1 MNRVINKTAL
11 ITGGALGIGRATCLL
26 LAREGARVV
35 ITDVRD
41 TEGRAL
47 AEEIAHG
54 RPDVVVLGL
63 PRGGVPV
70 AHAVARSLDLPMDIL
85 IVRKLGVP
93 GQEEVAFGAIAGD
106 GVQVLN
112 PAIVAACGLDGET
125 IGRVVAREQRELAR
139 RELVYR
145 DGRPS
150 LRAKNRTVILVDDGI
165 ATGATVRA
173 ALALL
178 QKLGAGRV
186 VVAAPVIACE
196 ARAELDRAA
205 DEVVAVCVPA
215 DFHGVGEWYDD
226 FSQTTDAEVLA
237 LLESARPP
245 ALDRQRP

>member
-1 MNRVINKTAL
+1 
-11 ITGGALGIGRATCLL
+11 
-26 LAREGARVV
+26 
-35 ITDVRD
+35 
-41 TEGRAL
+41 
-47 AEEIAHG
+47 
-54 RPDVVVLGL
+54 
-63 PRGGVPV
+63 
-70 AHAVARSLDLPMDIL
+70 MDIL

-125 IGRVVAREQRELAR
+125 IGRVVAREQ